1 MPPALARLRDLSA
14 QDKLEH
20 QRVVK
25 DLDKAHSELKQLQEG
40 RDKLHTELRVSPW
53 MDELSELSYTDPF
66 IDTNRNPRLWW
77 MS

>member
-1 MPPALARLRDLSA
+1 MPPSLARLRDLSA

-20 QRVVK
+20 QRMVK
-25 DLDKAHSELKQLQEG
+25 DLDKAHSELKQLQEA

-53 MDELSELSYTDPF
+53 LAELSELSYTEPL